1 MQGLGTHL
9 TEPEQ
14 GKQAQSQEHT
24 QSRNIPSPQGTLD
37 LTEGRRQSNSGPST

>member
-24 QSRNIPSPQGTLD
+24 VTEHSIPTGDT
-37 LTEGRRQSNSGPST
+37 GPH